1 MKKAIQV
8 TAYKVLTLLVFGSL
22 IRRVLVGGRTDIQST
37 LVRFLITQVSST
49 WELRLM
55 VKKLDLA
62 KVKFSDFYLAL
73 DMHQGLLTRSF
84 TYEGKDTKVKF
95 EFERFLHIP

>member
-1 MKKAIQV
+1 M
-8 TAYKVLTLLVFGSL
+8 G
-22 IRRVLVGGRTDIQST
+22 
-37 LVRFLITQVSST
+37 ITING
-49 WELRLM
+49 E
-55 VKKLDLA
+55 KLDLA

-95 EFERFLHIP
+95 EFERFLHITLKEAALIKVKATVLSGKAKIDFVCST